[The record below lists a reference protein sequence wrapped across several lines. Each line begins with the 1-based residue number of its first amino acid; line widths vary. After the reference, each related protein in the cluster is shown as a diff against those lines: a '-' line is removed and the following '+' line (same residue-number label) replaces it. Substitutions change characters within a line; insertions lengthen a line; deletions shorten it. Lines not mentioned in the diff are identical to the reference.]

1 MDFID
6 YIVDESTPLELIPFI
21 KAYAPHRAQPARR
34 DLLEVEYE
42 MWETTGHCTLK
53 GLVAQ
58 AGFNYEDEIE
68 RMRAMIKEDEIDEV
82 DE

>member
-6 YIVDESTPLELIPFI
+6 YVIDESTPLELIPFI
-21 KAYAPHRAQPARR
+21 KAYAPHRPQPARR

-58 AGFNYEDEIE
+58 AGFNYDDEIE
-68 RMRAMIKEDEIDEV
+68 RMRNAIDE
-82 DE
+82 DNENEDN